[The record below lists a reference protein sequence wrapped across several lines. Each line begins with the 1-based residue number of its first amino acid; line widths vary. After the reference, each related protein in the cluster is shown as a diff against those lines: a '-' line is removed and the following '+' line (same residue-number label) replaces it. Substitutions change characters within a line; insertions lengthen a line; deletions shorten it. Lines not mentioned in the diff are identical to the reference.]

1 MHSAVPRHHTPRD
14 YRYPSLGPKVGKLSA
29 RLGRPLMPWQQAAA
43 DVALEIDDRGRFRYD
58 RVVITVPRQSGKTAL
73 ILALGLHR
81 TLITPK
87 GKIWYTAQTGQIA
100 RERFLKDMAGDAEKL
115 LGSAIA
121 VKRGAGDT
129 RLNFPALE
137 SQFRPHPPND
147 TYLHSE
153 QSDLNILDEP
163 WAFSEVQGDGLMQ
176 AIQPTQNTRP
186 NAQTIYLSTMGDARS
201 TWWHRIIDD
210 AREGVPGT
218 CIFDWGLPEADDA
231 TDVKAVIDAHPAVGF
246 TIEPDV
252 VRKAAHTMKPAE
264 FARAYANIR
273 TQTRVSVFSSD
284 VLARVLDHTATMTAG
299 ADIALGVAVSWDR
312 SKAVIAAAGLASD
325 GTPVCEIVDARP
337 GAGWVADRLRQL
349 ADRHHP
355 AAILVDARS
364 PASPIAA
371 DPALDD
377 IIETPTSSRVA
388 AGTADFLDRIAQG
401 TIRLRYDKALAASFD
416 VLALR
421 TVGDLGQMLDR
432 KNSAGSIAEIEA
444 AMLAHSAITQ
454 RPAPAPA
461 PEIWFAQ

>member
-1 MHSAVPRHHTPRD
+1 MTSATPRFHTPRD
-14 YRYPSLGPKVGKLSA
+14 YRYPTLGTKVAKLSQ
-29 RLGRPLMPWQQAAA
+29 RMGRPLMPWQQAAA
-43 DVALEIDDRGRFRYD
+43 DVALEIDDRGRFRHE
-58 RVVITVPRQSGKTAL
+58 RIVITVPRQSGKTAL

-100 RERFLKDMAGDAEKL
+100 RERFLKDMASDAEKL
-115 LGSAIA
+115 LGPAIA

-129 RLNFPALE
+129 RLNFPAME

-163 WAFSEVQGDGLMQ
+163 WAFSEVQGDGLIQ

-186 NAQTIYLSTMGDARS
+186 NAQTIYLSTMGDSRS
-201 TWWHRIIDD
+201 TWWHRIVDE
-210 AREGVPGT
+210 ARDGVPGT
-218 CIFDWGLPEADDA
+218 AIFDWGLPEAEDA
-231 TDVKAVIDAHPAVGF
+231 TDVKAVIRSHPAVGH

-299 ADIALGVAVSWDR
+299 ADIALGVAVAWDR
-312 SKAVIAAAGLASD
+312 SHAVIAAAGLAAD
-325 GTPVCEIVDARP
+325 GTPVCEIVDSRP
-337 GAGWVADRLRQL
+337 GAGWVADRLKDL
-349 ADRHHP
+349 NERHHP
-355 AAILVDARS
+355 ATIMVDARS

-371 DPALDD
+371 DPALVDT
-377 IIETPTSSRVA
+377 IEIPTSAKVA
-388 AGTADFLDRIAQG
+388 AGTADFLDRIARG
-401 TIRLRYDKALAASFD
+401 EIKLRWDKQLAKAFD

-432 KNSAGSIAEIEA
+432 KNSAGSIAEIES
-444 AMLAHSAITQ
+444 AMLALSGITQ
-454 RPAPAPA
+454 APAPAPA
-461 PEIWFAQ
+461 PEIWFA

>member
-1 MHSAVPRHHTPRD
+1 MSEAVPRFHTPRD
-14 YRYPSLGPKVGKLSA
+14 YRYPSLGPKVAKLSA
-29 RLGRPLMPWQQAAA
+29 KMGRPLMPWQQAAA
-43 DVALEIDDRGRFRYD
+43 DVALELNERGRFRYEQI
-58 RVVITVPRQSGKTAL
+58 VITVPRQSGKTAL

-81 TLITPK
+81 TLITPN
-87 GKIWYTAQTGQIA
+87 GKVWYTAQTGQIA
-100 RERFLKDMAGDAEKL
+100 RERFLKDMASDAEKL

-129 RLNFPALE
+129 RLNFPPME

-163 WAFSEVQGDGLMQ
+163 WSFSEIQGDGLIQ

-201 TWWHRIIDD
+201 TWWHRIVDE

-218 CIFDWGLPEADDA
+218 AIFDWGLPESEDA
-231 TDVKAVIDAHPAVGF
+231 TDVKAVIRAHPAVGH

-252 VRKAAHTMKPAE
+252 VRKAANKMKPAE

-273 TQTRVSVFSSD
+273 TQTRVSVFSAD
-284 VLARVLDHTATMTAG
+284 TLARVLDHTATMTAG
-299 ADIALGVAVSWDR
+299 AEIALGVAVSWDR
-312 SKAVIAAAGLASD
+312 SHAVIAAAGLAAD

-337 GAGWVADRLRQL
+337 GAGWVADRLKEL
-349 ADRHHP
+349 SERHHP

-371 DPALDD
+371 DPSLED
-377 IIETPTSSRVA
+377 IIEAPTSAKVA
-388 AGTADFLDRIAQG
+388 AGTADFLDRIARG
-401 TIRLRYDKALAASFD
+401 EIKFRYDKALAKAFD
-416 VLALR
+416 QLALR

-444 AMLAHSAITQ
+444 AMLAFSGITQ
-454 RPAPAPA
+454 SPAPAPA
-461 PEIWFAQ
+461 PEIWFG